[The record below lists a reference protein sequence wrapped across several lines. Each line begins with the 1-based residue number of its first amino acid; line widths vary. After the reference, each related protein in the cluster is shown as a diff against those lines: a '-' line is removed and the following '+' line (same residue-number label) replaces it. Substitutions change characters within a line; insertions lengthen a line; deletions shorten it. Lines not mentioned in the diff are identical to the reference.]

1 MVGSG
6 GLFKNVFPIFFSFFL
21 KKENQRAI
29 CLAYFVCVQVYTGI
43 GCGEGLCHAMRQ
55 KQDDFL

>member
-6 GLFKNVFPIFFSFFL
+6 GLVKKGSHFFFL
-21 KKENQRAI
+21 KKENQGAI
-29 CLAYFVCVQVYTGI
+29 CLAYFVRVHVYTGI
-43 GCGEGLCHAMRQ
+43 AWGEGPCHAMRQ